1 MATFNISNDIG
12 GFSKT
17 GEHTSKFSADAA
29 VENKLVFIDLDDEP
43 AKANVLREGKLVPS
57 VIPEK
62 SRVLEAL
69 GGLDIVQPTKKPRV
83 LSQSIEPG
91 VRVAVGTTVDMVMA
105 PRDDVV
111 VGIFTDIH
119 VATAETSIGKFVED
133 LQQSDELV
141 NLALKYGKVSDVSET
156 DKNRMT
162 QLLAENA
169 EVQVNEGTAGQGFEH
184 AFNSMQVALAFK

>member
-1 MATFNISNDIG
+1 MATIKFSNDIG
-12 GFSKT
+12 SVSKSL
-17 GEHTSKFSADAA
+17 ERTSKFSADAA
-29 VENKLVFIDLDDEP
+29 VESKLVFVDLDDEP
-43 AKANVLREGKLVPS
+43 AKANVLREGKKVPS

-83 LSQSIEPG
+83 LSQSIEAG
-91 VRVAVGTTVDMVMA
+91 VRVTVGTTVDLVMA
-105 PRDDVV
+105 PRDDVN

-119 VATAETSIGKFVED
+119 VATAEISIGQFVES

-141 NLALKYGKVSDVSET
+141 NLALKYEKVSDVSET
-156 DKNRMT
+156 DKSRMS
-162 QLLAENA
+162 LLLTENTD
-169 EVQVNEGTAGQGFEH
+169 VVVNEDASGQGFEN